1 MSNPKP
7 QTIKFIYLFYFLLF
21 INGTYS
27 QSYKDSLLIKLKN
40 SKSDTL
46 KIKLLNKAGD
56 YYYYTRPDTSYVYYK
71 QALSL
76 SKKIKNKKFEARSL
90 LNIGYYLDDKE
101 RYKESLE
108 YYLKAIDIYKS
119 INDQYGIAKCYNY
132 IGYSFAYIN
141 SLENSVKYYK
151 KSIKIYKKLN
161 DSLGI
166 ADVYTGF
173 GNIYYEQKKYT
184 KAYDFYKKAYDIYI
198 LLKDKEGLNS
208 SYINLGNTISDQGN
222 IQEGLTYYFK
232 SLKLCKELKDKE
244 SLAINYVNIG
254 ESYTDSKKYNKA
266 IIYLDKSLKLSDQI
280 EYKSLYPL
288 IYANIAKLN
297 LKQKKYKEV
306 ILNANK
312 SLEYSKKEA
321 WVNVEFDA
329 HKYLSEAYAN
339 LGNFKKAY
347 KNQIIY
353 KQYTDSVYSKKNVEL
368 LTKLDVLSKVENQ
381 EKKINLLTENKKI
394 GEIKVKNQRTLIYV
408 LSVFSLFFISLV
420 IILNKQINKRKK
432 AYNLLAIEKERAEES
447 ERLKS
452 SFLMNM
458 SHEIRTPMN
467 SIIGFSEFLKDPNLE
482 IEKRLKFADVIIV
495 SGYRLLRTINDIV
508 DISKLESNQVKL
520 IYSKV
525 DINSTLKEVVK
536 IQKETNPNLKKK
548 NIILKLNLPEPL
560 TEIFTNT
567 DEDRLVQII
576 NNLINNAIKFT
587 DNGFIEVGYTIQ
599 KDPNQ
604 PYLQFYVKDTGIG
617 IPKEKIAIIF
627 KRFSQIGEKYFK
639 EGNGLG
645 LSICKGLV
653 TLLEGKIW
661 LTSEPNKGTTFYFS
675 IPYKNIA

>member
-1 MSNPKP
+1 MNYPKP
-7 QTIKFIYLFYFLLF
+7 QTLKFICFFYFVFF
-21 INGTYS
+21 INGSYS

-40 SKSDTL
+40 SESDTL
-46 KIKLLNKAGD
+46 KIKLLNNAGD

-76 SKKIKNKKFEARSL
+76 SKKIKSKKFEAQSL
-90 LNIGYYLDDKE
+90 LNIGYYLDEKE

-108 YYLKAIDIYKS
+108 YYLKAIDLYES
-119 INDQYGIAKCYNY
+119 INDQHGIAECYNY

-141 SLENSVKYYK
+141 SLENSVKYYT
-151 KSIKIYKKLN
+151 KSIKIYEKLN

-173 GNIYYEQKKYT
+173 GNIYYDQKKYT
-184 KAYDFYKKAYDIYI
+184 KAYDFYKKAYDIYTV
-198 LLKDKEGLNS
+198 LKDKEGLNT
-208 SYINLGNTISDQGN
+208 SYINIGNTISDQGN
-222 IQEGLTYYFK
+222 LQEGLAYYFK
-232 SLKLCKELKDKE
+232 SLKLCEELKDKE
-244 SLAINYVNIG
+244 SIAINYVNIG
-254 ESYTDSKKYNKA
+254 ECYTDTNNYKKA
-266 IIYLDKSLKLSDQI
+266 ATYLNKSLELCNQI

-297 LKQKKYKEV
+297 LKLKKYKDV

-312 SLEYSKKEA
+312 SLEYSKKVA
-321 WVNVEFDA
+321 WINVEFDA
-329 HKYLSEAYAN
+329 HKYLSEAYAK
-339 LGNFKKAY
+339 LGDFKKAY

-353 KQYTDSVYSKKNVEL
+353 KQYTDSIYSKKNVEL
-368 LTKLDVLSKVENQ
+368 LTKLDALSKIEDQ
-381 EKKINLLTENKKI
+381 EKKIDLLTENKKI
-394 GEIKVKNQRTLIYV
+394 GEIKVKNQENLIYV
-408 LSVFSLFFISLV
+408 LSVFSLFFITLV
-420 IILNKQINKRKK
+420 VILKKQINQRKK

-482 IEKRLKFADVIIV
+482 AEKRTKFVDVIIV

-525 DINSTLKEVVK
+525 NINSTLKEVVR
-536 IQKETNPNLKKK
+536 IQKDTNPNLKKK

-587 DNGFIEVGYTIQ
+587 DNGFIEVGYIIQ
-599 KDPNQ
+599 KDTNQ
-604 PYLQFYVKDTGIG
+604 SCIQFYVKDTGIG
-617 IPKEKIAIIF
+617 IPKEKSVLIF

-653 TLLEGKIW
+653 TLLKGKIW
-661 LTSEPNKGTTFYFS
+661 LTSELNEGTTFYFT
-675 IPYKNIA
+675 IPYEI

>member
-1 MSNPKP
+1 
-7 QTIKFIYLFYFLLF
+7 
-21 INGTYS
+21 
-27 QSYKDSLLIKLKN
+27 
-40 SKSDTL
+40 
-46 KIKLLNKAGD
+46 
-56 YYYYTRPDTSYVYYK
+56 VYYE
-71 QALSL
+71 QALRL
-76 SKKIKNKKFEARSL
+76 SKKTKNKKFEARSL
-90 LNIGYYLDDKE
+90 LNIGYYLDEKE

-108 YYLKAIDIYKS
+108 YYLKAIDIYES
-119 INDQYGIAKCYNY
+119 INDQHGIAKCYNY
-132 IGYSFAYIN
+132 IGCSFAYIN
-141 SLENSVKYYK
+141 SLENSVKYYTK
-151 KSIKIYKKLN
+151 AINIYKKLN

-222 IQEGLTYYFK
+222 IQEGITYYFK
-232 SLKLCKELKDKE
+232 SLKLCKELNDKE
-244 SLAINYVNIG
+244 SIAINYVNIG

-266 IIYLDKSLKLSDQI
+266 IMYLNKSLKLCGQI

-297 LKQKKYKEV
+297 LKQKKYEEV

-321 WVNVEFDA
+321 WINVEFDA
-329 HKYLSEAYAN
+329 HKYLSEAYAE
-339 LGNFKKAY
+339 LGDYKKAY
-347 KNQIIY
+347 RNQIIY
-353 KQYTDSVYSKKNVEL
+353 KQYTDSIFSKRNVEL
-368 LTKLDVLSKVENQ
+368 LTKLDVLSKIENQ

-408 LSVFSLFFISLV
+408 LSVFSLFFITLV
-420 IILNKQINKRKK
+420 FVLKKQIHKRKRTYK
-432 AYNLLAIEKERAEES
+432 LLAIEKERAEES

-452 SFLMNM
+452 AFLMNM

-482 IEKRLKFADVIIV
+482 AEKRLKFADVIIV
-495 SGYRLLRTINDIV
+495 SGHRLLRTINDIV

-520 IYSKV
+520 IISKV
-525 DINSTLKEVVK
+525 NINSTLEEIVK
-536 IQKETNPNLKKK
+536 IQKENNPNLKKK
-548 NIILKLNLPEPL
+548 NISLNLNLPKPL
-560 TEIFTNT
+560 TELFTKT

-576 NNLINNAIKFT
+576 NNLINNAVKFT
-587 DNGFIEVGYTIQ
+587 DNGFIELGYSIQ
-599 KDPNQ
+599 QHTNQ
-604 PYLQFYVKDTGIG
+604 SYLQFYVKDTGIG
-617 IPKEKIAIIF
+617 IPKEKTALIF

-653 TLLEGKIW
+653 ALLKGKIW
-661 LTSEPNKGTTFYFS
+661 LTSEPNKGTTFYFT

>member
-1 MSNPKP
+1 MSNPNP
-7 QTIKFIYLFYFLLF
+7 LTIKFVYFFYFLFF
-21 INGTYS
+21 INGSYS

-40 SKSDTL
+40 SKNDTL
-46 KIKLLNKAGD
+46 KIKLLNDAGD
-56 YYYYTRPDTSYVYYK
+56 HYYYTRPDTSYVYYK

-76 SKKIKNKKFEARSL
+76 SKKVKNKKFEAHSL
-90 LNIGYYLDDKE
+90 LNIGYYLDEKE

-108 YYLKAIDIYKS
+108 YYLKAIDIYES
-119 INDQYGIAKCYNY
+119 INDQQGVAECYNY

-141 SLENSVKYYK
+141 SLENSVKYYTK
-151 KSIKIYKKLN
+151 AINIYEKLD

-173 GNIYYEQKKYT
+173 GNIYYDQKKYT

-244 SLAINYVNIG
+244 SIAINYLNIG
-254 ESYTDSKKYNKA
+254 ECYTDIKNYSKA
-266 IIYLDKSLKLSDQI
+266 TMYLNKSLKLCEQI

-297 LKQKKYKEV
+297 LKLKKYKDV

-312 SLEYSKKEA
+312 SLFYSKKVS
-321 WVNVEFDA
+321 WVNVEYDA
-329 HKYLSEAYAN
+329 HKYLSKAYAE
-339 LGNFKKAY
+339 LGDYKKAY
-347 KNQIIY
+347 RNQIIY
-353 KQYTDSVYSKKNVEL
+353 KQYTDSIFSKKNVEL
-368 LTKLDVLSKVENQ
+368 LTKLDVLSKIENQ

-408 LSVFSLFFISLV
+408 LSVFSLFFIILA
-420 IILNKQINKRKK
+420 IILKKQINKRKK
-432 AYNLLAIEKERAEES
+432 TYNLLAIEKERAEES

-482 IEKRLKFADVIIV
+482 TEKRLKFADVIIV

-508 DISKLESNQVKL
+508 DISKLESNQVEL
-520 IYSKV
+520 IISKV
-525 DINSTLKEVVK
+525 NINSTLEETVK
-536 IQKETNPNLKKK
+536 IQKETNPILKKK
-548 NIILKLNLPEPL
+548 NITLKLNLPKPL
-560 TEIFTNT
+560 TEISTNT
-567 DEDRLVQII
+567 DGDRLVQII
-576 NNLINNAIKFT
+576 NNLINNAVKFT
-587 DNGFIEVGYTIQ
+587 DNGFIEVGYSIQ
-599 KDPNQ
+599 QHTNQ
-604 PYLQFYVKDTGIG
+604 SYLQFYVKDTGIG
-617 IPKEKIAIIF
+617 IPKEKIALIF

-653 TLLEGKIW
+653 TLLKGKIW
-661 LTSEPNKGTTFYFS
+661 LTSEPNKGTTFYFT
-675 IPYKNIA
+675 IPYKI